1 MLKRF
6 IFKSLHKDKSKL
18 EFIGLSASK
27 FISFI
32 FTSSIRCLSRLFS
45 SAISLAKFNFD
56 ILFLLPKLIFPLN
69 SNSIKS

>member
-6 IFKSLHKDKSKL
+6 IFNSLHKDKSKL
-18 EFIGLSASK
+18 EFKGLSASK
-27 FISFI
+27 LISFI

-45 SAISLAKFNFD
+45 SAISFAKFNLD
-56 ILFLLPKLIFPLN
+56 IQFLLPKLIFPLK